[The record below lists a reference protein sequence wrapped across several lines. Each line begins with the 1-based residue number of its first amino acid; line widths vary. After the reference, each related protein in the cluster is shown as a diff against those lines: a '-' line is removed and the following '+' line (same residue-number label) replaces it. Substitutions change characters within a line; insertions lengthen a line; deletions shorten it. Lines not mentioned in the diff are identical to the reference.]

1 MCAAS
6 YVSPSYAATERR
18 KSLPDAPIGVRW
30 SHRKPLRRGSRTWK
44 YLHDVRALPETV
56 LGFARRADVVR
67 EGPHGS
73 AWFAHRDAAGAVTH
87 IEIRGPTYKGSVKGG
102 SKTLFRLP
110 SVGPRHRIVVTE
122 APIDALSSA
131 ALENART
138 HTLYGSTGGGMG
150 PATIRE
156 IERLVAGFA
165 GLPGAVFLSAT
176 DANLAGDRY
185 AAKHEALAAQS
196 GVPFERL
203 RPPIEGGDWNDLL
216 KQSRQR
222 KAP

>member
-44 YLHDVRALPETV
+44 YLHDARALPETI
-56 LGFARRADVVR
+56 LGFARRADV
-67 EGPHGS
+67 
-73 AWFAHRDAAGAVTH
+73 
-87 IEIRGPTYKGSVKGG
+87 
-102 SKTLFRLP
+102 L
-110 SVGPRHRIVVTE
+110 TE
-122 APIDALSSA
+122 APIDALSIA

-156 IERLVAGFA
+156 IELLVAGFA
-165 GLPGAVFLSAT
+165 GLPGAVFLAPPTPISPETGMPQSMKRSPHSPASPSNDYGRRSKPAT
-176 DANLAGDRY
+176 GTISSSK
-185 AAKHEALAAQS
+185 AAKGKRHETA
-196 GVPFERL
+196 RL
-203 RPPIEGGDWNDLL
+203 SSVQAR
-216 KQSRQR
+216 
-222 KAP
+222 